1 MKYISISN
9 LKVYLGEINLI
20 NIVHKKKKKIIQI
33 NIINL
38 KVYFQYFNVISLKN
52 FK

>member
-20 NIVHKKKKKIIQI
+20 NILHKEKIIQI

-38 KVYFQYFNVISLKN
+38 KVCFQYFNVISK
-52 FK
+52 KKIK